1 MNMDIIL
8 GMGVLMGGVIMG
20 LGIIAA
26 GETLLAIREVAL
38 NTRQAVIPQGLD
50 TYSSHYPVLG
60 FVAGLN
66 KVLGW
71 VVVVVGSGAAV
82 AVWVVPG
89 FGRSLGSLFWPQ

>member
-8 GMGVLMGGVIMG
+8 GIGVLMGGVIMG

-26 GETLLAIREVAL
+26 GEIFLAIREIAL
-38 NTRQAVIPQGLD
+38 NTRQAVIPEGLD
-50 TYSSHYPVLG
+50 TYSSHYRVLG

-71 VVVVVGSGAAV
+71 AIVVVGSGAAV
-82 AVWVVPG
+82 AV
-89 FGRSLGSLFWPQ
+89 

>member
-8 GMGVLMGGVIMG
+8 GMGVLMGGLIMG
-20 LGIIAA
+20 LGLITA
-26 GETLLAIREVAL
+26 GETFVAIREIAL

-50 TYSSHYPVLG
+50 TYSSHYRVLG

-71 VVVVVGSGAAV
+71 AVVVVGMGAAV

-89 FGRSLGSLFWPQ
+89 IGRSLGSLFWS